1 MRHQEIP
8 ETMKA
13 AVMTEPGSI
22 RIEEQPVPEPA
33 PDEVLVKV
41 MAVGV
46 CGSDVHYFEH
56 GRIGRFVVEK
66 PIILGHECAGII
78 AAVGAD
84 VTRLKEGDR
93 VAIEPGVTCGRCP
106 ACKEGRYNLCPDV

>member
-1 MRHQEIP
+1 MGQHQLP

-13 AVMTEPGSI
+13 AVMTEPGHI
-22 RIEEQPVPEPA
+22 IIEEQPVPQPA
-33 PDEVLVKV
+33 ANEVLIQV

-78 AAVGAD
+78 AAVGSN
-84 VTRLKEGDR
+84 VSRLKTGDR
-93 VAIEPGVTCGRCP
+93 VAIEPG
-106 ACKEGRYNLCPDV
+106 

>member
-1 MRHQEIP
+1 
-8 ETMKA
+8 
-13 AVMTEPGSI
+13 
-22 RIEEQPVPEPA
+22 
-33 PDEVLVKV
+33 

-78 AAVGAD
+78 AAVGSN
-84 VTRLKEGDR
+84 VSRLKTGDR
-93 VAIEPGVTCGRCP
+93 VAIEPGVTCGRST
-106 ACKEGRYNLCPDV
+106 ACKKVVITYVRMYNF

>member
-1 MRHQEIP
+1 
-8 ETMKA
+8 
-13 AVMTEPGSI
+13 MTRPGHI
-22 RIEEQPVPEPA
+22 IMQDQPVPRPSA
-33 PDEVLVKV
+33 HEVLVKV

-78 AAVGAD
+78 VAVGAE
-84 VTRLKEGDR
+84 VTRAKWESEL
-93 VAIEPGVTCGRCP
+93 PL
-106 ACKEGRYNLCPDV
+106 NLE